1 LLHWDATSKVRR
13 AKLIGATAPDASNPM
28 TRQNQTRTFVLVH
41 GVWHG
46 GWCWSLVAD
55 KLRARGHR
63 VTTPTH
69 TGLGE
74 RSHLLSKAITMDTF
88 VEDLVGHLAWED
100 LKDVVLVGHSFGG
113 APITGAADRV
123 PGRIGMLVYLDGAIL
138 EDGETWFDLLPPAI
152 AASRKKAAETA
163 TGGLSLPVA
172 PLESFGVTKAEHA
185 AFLEGRLTPHPLTT
199 FSTPLKLANPA
210 GNGHTTRYIT
220 CTDPEY
226 VPAKLGLGRA
236 RDKGWPVS
244 EIKAGHD
251 AMVIA
256 PQATADLLER
266 LACGE

>member
-1 LLHWDATSKVRR
+1 MPQAGK
-13 AKLIGATAPDASNPM
+13 KL
-28 TRQNQTRTFVLVH
+28 TFVLVH

-46 GWCWSLVAD
+46 GWCWSRVAEP
-55 KLRARGHR
+55 LRARGHR

-88 VEDLVGHLAWED
+88 VEDIVNHLVFENLH
-100 LKDVVLVGHSFGG
+100 DVILVGHSFGG

-123 PGRIGMLVYLDGAIL
+123 PERIAKLIYLDGAVM
-138 EDGETWFDLLPPAI
+138 EDGETWFGLLPPEI
-152 AASRKKAAETA
+152 AADRKRQAAEA
-163 TGGLSLPVA
+163 TGGVSLPVA
-172 PLESFGVTKAEHA
+172 PAASFGVTDPNDA
-185 AFLEGRLTPHPLTT
+185 AFLEGRLTPHPLAT
-199 FSTPLKLANPA
+199 FSTPLRLANPA
-210 GNGHTTRYIT
+210 GNNLPAHYIR

-244 EIKAGHD
+244 ELETGHD

-266 LACGE
+266 LGTGGV